1 MDWQKVFELT
11 DALPNGQYKLFVE
24 IVDAAGNK
32 LVAESE
38 YIVSVL
44 GQKMEDDKKQ
54 KSKRMKIK

>member
-44 GQKMEDDKKQ
+44 GQKRKM
-54 KSKRMKIK
+54 IKNRRARE